1 MHSETHQSLLW
12 IPRPPQTHRNH
23 NLDALKR
30 AMTELIH
37 RVAMHQPLVHS
48 VSKRAPKNLRELKAA
63 STSPLVILGE
73 FSDRTIF
80 GDPSSNHVQ
89 RAWHDKLHLE
99 LSAETDVLG
108 EWRVAIAQANE
119 ASRLMGDTAADWIF
133 SDIFGQTLH
142 MCQYNLFPLDQT
154 GFVHHFV
161 TTGQVARF

>member
-1 MHSETHQSLLW
+1 MEVYDSYPLVL
-12 IPRPPQTHRNH
+12 PRCVQDRRKHD
-23 NLDALKR
+23 LDALKR

-48 VSKRAPKNLRELKAA
+48 VSKRTPENLRELKAA
-63 STSPLVILGE
+63 STSRMVILGE
-73 FSDRTIF
+73 FSDQTIF
-80 GDPSSNHVQ
+80 GSPSSNHAQ

-108 EWRVAIAQANE
+108 ELRVAITQANE